1 MGYAESRTKEAMLA
15 VIREHFAA
23 LNDPPPGTVYTI
35 NLPEP
40 PPGLPATWRLA
51 EVKLAPEAAP

>member
-23 LNDPPPGTVYTI
+23 LGTVYTI